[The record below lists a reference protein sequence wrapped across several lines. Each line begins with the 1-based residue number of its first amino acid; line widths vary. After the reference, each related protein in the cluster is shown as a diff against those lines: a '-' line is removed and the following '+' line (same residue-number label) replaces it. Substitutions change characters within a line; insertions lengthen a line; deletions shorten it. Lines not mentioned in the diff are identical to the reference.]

1 MAEIRESQKA
11 LEETLRKAKVD
22 LKDMQTET
30 DAKLKDAKRQ
40 IEKIREDQWNQ

>member
-22 LKDMQTET
+22 MKDMKTET
-30 DAKLKDAKRQ
+30 DEKLRDAKRR
-40 IEKIREDQWNQ
+40 IEKIREEQWNQ